1 MPFFPHFASYCEFTT
16 KKEQDNGCNRSSKK
30 VNLKCSDL
38 TLCWKRTHQ
47 EHVCL
52 ALPLFPLGVF
62 GRRQQM
68 DLKELNHPNQSM
80 TRDPLLSYDLRSKR
94 TQTFKKMTHLIA
106 TFAAEFFRTLREKW

>member
-1 MPFFPHFASYCEFTT
+1 
-16 KKEQDNGCNRSSKK
+16 
-30 VNLKCSDL
+30 
-38 TLCWKRTHQ
+38 
-47 EHVCL
+47 
-52 ALPLFPLGVF
+52 
-62 GRRQQM
+62 M